1 MKWKNEETHTSKSQS
16 SYSRLKYPEK
26 TTALVAQLVKN
37 PPAMQETQF
46 NSWAGKIRWRR
57 DRLPALVLLGFPG
70 GSDGKQ
76 SACNAGH
83 LASIPGW
90 EDPLEKGSATHS
102 SILACRIPWKKD
114 AGELQSMGSQ
124 RVGHIWA
131 TFHFHPK
138 WTKKKTPHLPI
149 IHIFQVIW
157 NPSPSTMF

>member
-1 MKWKNEETHTSKSQS
+1 MKEWGNTHIQK
-16 SYSRLKYPEK
+16 SYSCLKYPEK
-26 TTALVAQLVKN
+26 TTALAARLVKS

-46 NSWAGKIRWRR
+46 NSWVGKIRWRR
-57 DRLPALVLLGFPG
+57 DRLPTLVLLGFPG

-83 LASIPGW
+83 LGSIPGW

-114 AGELQSMGSQ
+114 PGELQSMGSQ
-124 RVGHIWA
+124 RVGHIWV

-138 WTKKKTPHLPI
+138 WTKKKKKTTNPI
-149 IHIFQVIW
+149 F
-157 NPSPSTMF
+157 PSFTFSK